1 MSGGSCNVKNVYT
14 IGRGKGGVL
23 FTGNIHLI
31 YYPGQS
37 HLRPQSNFFRFP
49 LIAKI
54 CAGIEV
60 GSVEDS
66 VDTEYFSLRLGNSLC
81 SYDII

>member
-1 MSGGSCNVKNVYT
+1 MSKM
-14 IGRGKGGVL
+14 
-23 FTGNIHLI
+23 FTQSAEERVGYYSQVIFTL
-31 YYPGQS
+31 YPGQS

>member
-31 YYPGQS
+31 SWSVAPSSPEQ
-37 HLRPQSNFFRFP
+37 FFSLS